1 MRKATTGRGW
11 RTVYL
16 SVQCSI
22 KPTLTI
28 LRYKGS
34 SGKKSARIEAR
45 AASISVVSER
55 LFAEKIFE
63 LRSGD
68 EEEQGP
74 ERSEG
79 GLSHRTERIPRV

>member
-1 MRKATTGRGW
+1 M
-11 RTVYL
+11 
-16 SVQCSI
+16 SVQCSTR
-22 KPTLTI
+22 PMLTI
-28 LRYKGS
+28 LSYKGS
-34 SGKKSARIEAR
+34 SGKKSACIEAQ

-68 EEEQGP
+68 DEEQGP